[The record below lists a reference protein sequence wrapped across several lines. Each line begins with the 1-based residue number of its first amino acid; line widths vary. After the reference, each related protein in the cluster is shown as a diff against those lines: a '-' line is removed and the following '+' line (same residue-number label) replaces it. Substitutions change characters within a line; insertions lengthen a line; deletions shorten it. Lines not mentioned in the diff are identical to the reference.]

1 MSDLARKSLCDL
13 IKQYGPSLGND
24 PKRCEGLLK
33 DYCGEEKRE
42 ILLIVNAAKEGIP
55 EGLSGSQTNMPREL
69 LIRNLIDRLQ
79 NNVGI
84 EEKYAHWAVESW
96 ALALGVEFPEISLK
110 SNESST
116 PIPPKSPIAPPE
128 TPIVPTPKKG
138 LNWKLVVGLGAVIT
152 LITVSINFLT
162 RRDIPV
168 SVPRDTPVSVPT
180 ESFALKL
187 KGDYTQLNA
196 YLKARDLENADRET
210 FKVMLKVAGKKSES
224 QGSFDIDEWKNF
236 SCPDLIEIDR
246 LWNLLG
252 DNYGFKFQSRVWA
265 HFHKGSNNVVS
276 DDNKMYDYLGWNN
289 VRMTT
294 DENFKYTD
302 ISDRPIVLSD
312 IISKYPIS
320 LPFALRWKDNKDYR
334 FIRFI
339 GGCSLEQ

>member
-138 LNWKLVVGLGAVIT
+138 LNWKLVVGLGAI
-152 LITVSINFLT
+152 VSIITIGFSLSFNNRNPKISLP
-162 RRDIPV
+162 DPDYK
-168 SVPRDTPVSVPT
+168 STPTPSPT
-180 ESFALKL
+180 TTYKPYQP
-187 KGDYTQLNA
+187 KGDYKQLQLFLQAN
-196 YLKARDLENADRET
+196 DLENADLET
-210 FKVMLKVAGKKSES
+210 FKVMLKVAGKESEKN
-224 QGSFDIDEWKNF
+224 GYFDIEEWKNF
-236 SCPDLIEIDR
+236 PCSELIVIDV
-246 LWNLLG
+246 LWNKVSSK
-252 DNYGFKFQSRVWA
+252 YGFKYQSKKRTEKEWELS
-265 HFHKGSNNVVS
+265 K
-276 DDNKMYDYLGWNN
+276 LGWNDLKVERIDTN
-289 VRMTT
+289 LGFSFRYI
-294 DENFKYTD
+294 KYGN
-302 ISDRPIVLSD
+302 PIKLVPNSE
-312 IISKYPIS
+312 IS
-320 LPFALRWKDNKDYR
+320 LPIALQWPDRKDRRFDIFTDKCNLDRIDY
-334 FIRFI
+334 
-339 GGCSLEQ
+339 